1 MPPEGELVLLGGLEL
16 LTGVVDGQRVFLG
29 SALGS
34 DFYPASDWFS
44 GGLEKVLQ
52 PFWEVLSPVSCAG
65 KWDESVRKY
74 GQASPIHVPSFSV
87 SGYRHRVCVS
97 AWHSCSLIYLPWFCF
112 VLCLWDG

>member
-1 MPPEGELVLLGGLEL
+1 MTSSYPVTVFAAWLMEMLTNPSSEERVMPPEGELVLLGGLEL

-74 GQASPIHVPSFSV
+74 GQGTLGTEP
-87 SGYRHRVCVS
+87 GTGQ
-97 AWHSCSLIYLPWFCF
+97 AW
-112 VLCLWDG
+112 